1 MHPVVKNWPAPL
13 PRNARGVVAIGA
25 STGGTEALR
34 FLLENLPEN
43 SPGIV
48 IVQHMPE
55 HFTRAFA
62 ERLNQLCAIEVK
74 EAESGDTVFPGR
86 ALIAP
91 GAYHL
96 ALMKNG
102 ARFFVEVTE
111 GPPVSRHRPSV
122 DVLFNSVARAAG
134 KRAVGIMLT
143 GMGRDGSVGMK
154 AMHDAGAVNIA
165 QDEASCVVFGMPKE
179 AIAIGAVDFVVP
191 LTDIPQKLLALA
203 ARF

>member
-1 MHPVVKNWPAPL
+1 MPPSVKFEAPAY

-34 FLLENLPEN
+34 FLLEALPKN
-43 SPGIV
+43 SPGLV

-62 ERLNQLCAIEVK
+62 ERLNQLSAMDVK
-74 EAESGDTVFPGR
+74 EAENGDTVYPGR

-91 GAYHL
+91 GASHL
-96 ALMKNG
+96 VLMRNG
-102 ARFFVEVTE
+102 PRYFVEVRG
-111 GPPVSRHRPSV
+111 GPLVSRHRPSV
-122 DVLFNSVARAAG
+122 DMLFHSVARAAG
-134 KRAVGIMLT
+134 RNAVGIMLT
-143 GMGRDGSVGMK
+143 GMGRDGSEGMK
-154 AMHDAGAVNIA
+154 AMHDAGACNIG

-179 AIAIGAVDFVVP
+179 AIAIGAVDFVLP
-191 LTDIPQKLLALA
+191 LANIPGKLLSLA